1 MSKQPRK
8 GSFTAPA
15 PSSTGVSRDLLSA
28 LPGRKVAAHLW
39 ERAIALEPTFAL
51 TPTHCL
57 SAMVPAHI
65 CRELCRTGAF
75 FFFFSLVTESLSS
88 SESVAFPVLYPLWFC
103 SETRCFFKAFQQEAF
118 DNLLVLS
125 QVYIK
130 AQQWSR
136 ISSNG
141 YGTEFFPLRCG
152 WFAIFPK
159 HAYDLHR
166 AVLWKGN
173 SFIFF
178 LVFVSQNSIPGH
190 RKHIPCHHMWTN
202 GQERIWGKKE
212 IYTIYIFIQNIL
224 PWYTKFFLYHTWTSL
239 VEHGKCYI
247 SAVCFQLLSEN

>member
-1 MSKQPRK
+1 MSKQPRR

-65 CRELCRTGAF
+65 CRELCRTGSFF

-141 YGTEFFPLRCG
+141 YGTDFFPLRCG

-178 LVFVSQNSIPGH
+178 FSFCEPKQHPRPWEAYTMSSYVNQWAGKNL
-190 RKHIPCHHMWTN
+190 RKERNLYHIY
-202 GQERIWGKKE
+202 
-212 IYTIYIFIQNIL
+212 IYTEYITMI
-224 PWYTKFFLYHTWTSL
+224 H
-239 VEHGKCYI
+239 
-247 SAVCFQLLSEN
+247 